1 MSVVTEVLGKA
12 GGTLKK
18 RLLKWPKF
26 RLGRFLCSITE
37 AYASA
42 TWKAYSAATGLDE
55 NSPGRRSN
63 EGCDKY

>member
-18 RLLKWPKF
+18 GLLRWPKF
-26 RLGRFLCSITE
+26 RLGRFLFSIAE

-55 NSPGRRSN
+55 SSPGRSGEDFDN
-63 EGCDKY
+63 Y